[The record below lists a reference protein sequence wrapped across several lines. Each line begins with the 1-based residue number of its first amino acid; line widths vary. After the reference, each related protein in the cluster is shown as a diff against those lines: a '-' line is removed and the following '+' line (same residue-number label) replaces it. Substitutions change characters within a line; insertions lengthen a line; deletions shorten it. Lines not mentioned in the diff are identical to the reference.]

1 MPNNQYTLD
10 TWSNTEQNYVKE
22 MNPAD
27 ESMSKDKALLFS
39 GLNHKHMV
47 ETIERFE
54 WLNLPDEIPS
64 DLIERVLFF
73 RFKAC
78 LFYEE
83 TLERYFFLPF
93 ALKGEDRM
101 TIDSY
106 GRYLSVTPIL
116 FTGQWQSAG
125 DGEKSKDM
133 DFITDK
139 AFDVV
144 YDLPKDSEVIT
155 ADYVD
160 EENDEADIEK
170 VSTGIENSQRKA
182 VVLNSASLQIS
193 QDFTPM
199 SQLAAPYNE
208 QLTDILVLVNL
219 DLINSAKVFYII
231 AKDEAAKEA
240 IQNEFSDLD
249 ASILGGQRHFV
260 ATSMLEF
267 KELSSGQSSK
277 DSARYFQ
284 SYQSIDNLRKDL
296 IGSDNGGSFLK
307 QEHATEKETET
318 NSNTSGGGGSSV
330 LKNAL
335 RQRKEFCAIAN
346 KVWGLDIDVQLCES
360 EESQNIEEQGTQ
372 TKDRN
377 DDGGEE

>member
-1 MPNNQYTLD
+1 MANGQYTLS
-10 TWSNTEQNYVKE
+10 TWGGTERQYVEE
-22 MNPAD
+22 MNPID
-27 ESMSKDKALLFS
+27 ERMSNDKALLWS

-47 ETIERFE
+47 ETIERFK

-64 DLIERVLFF
+64 ALIERVLFF
-73 RFKAC
+73 RFKGC

-93 ALKGEDRM
+93 ALKGEDRK

-106 GRYLSVTPIL
+106 GRYLSITPVL
-116 FTGQWQSAG
+116 FTGQWKSAG
-125 DGEKSKDM
+125 DGEDSKDM

-144 YDLPKDSEVIT
+144 YDLPKDSEVIM

-160 EENDEADIEK
+160 EENDQEDIQK
-170 VSTGIENSQRKA
+170 ISTGIENKQRKA
-182 VVLNSASLQIS
+182 VILNSQSLQIS

-199 SQLAAPYNE
+199 SSLCMPYNE

-219 DLINSAKVFYII
+219 DLVNSAKVFYII

-240 IQNEFSDLD
+240 IEKEFSDLD
-249 ASILGGQRHFV
+249 TSILNGKRHFV

-267 KELSSGQSSK
+267 KELTSGQSAK
-277 DSARYFQ
+277 DTARYFQ

-296 IGSDNGGSFLK
+296 IGIDNGGSFLK
-307 QEHATEKETET
+307 QEHMTMGETEQ
-318 NSNTSGGGGSSV
+318 NSNSGSAV

-346 KVWGLDIDVQLCES
+346 KVWGLNIDVELCEN
-360 EESQNIEEQGTQ
+360 EQQQIVQPKGSQTL
-372 TKDRN
+372 DR
-377 DDGGEE
+377 DSGGEE

>member
-1 MPNNQYTLD
+1 MPTNSYNLS
-10 TWSNTEQNYVKE
+10 TWSGVEKGYVAE

-27 ESMSKDKALLFS
+27 KRQSNDKSLIRSALD
-39 GLNHKHMV
+39 HKHMV

-64 DLIERVLFF
+64 DLIERILFF
-73 RFKAC
+73 RFKGC
-78 LFYEE
+78 MFYEK
-83 TLERYFFLPF
+83 TIERYFFLPF

-139 AFDVV
+139 AFAVV
-144 YDLPKDSEVIT
+144 YDLPQDSEVIT
-155 ADYVD
+155 ADFVD
-160 EENDEADIEK
+160 EKNDEADIEK
-170 VSTGIENSQRKA
+170 ISTGIEGKELKA
-182 VVLNSASLQIS
+182 VVLNDSSLQIS
-193 QDFTPM
+193 QDFTPQ
-199 SQLAAPYNE
+199 SQLSGPFNE
-208 QLTDILVLVNL
+208 QLTDIIVLVNL

-231 AKDEAAKEA
+231 AKDEAMKEA
-240 IQNEFSDLD
+240 IEAEFSDLD
-249 ASILGGQRHFV
+249 ESILSGQRHFV

-267 KELSSGQSSK
+267 KELSGQSAK

-296 IGSDNGGSFLK
+296 IGIDNGGTFLK
-307 QEHATEKETET
+307 QEHATEMETQT
-318 NSNTSGGGGSSV
+318 NSNSSVSGSAV

-335 RQRKEFCAIAN
+335 RQRKDFCAIVN
-346 KVWGLDIDVQLCES
+346 KVWGLNIDVELCES
-360 EESQNIEEQGTQ
+360 EQQQIAEAPGAQSN
-372 TKDRN
+372 DRN
-377 DDGGEE
+377 DNGGEE

>member
-1 MPNNQYTLD
+1 MANNTYTLD
-10 TWSNTEQNYVKE
+10 TWSNVEKNYVEE
-22 MNPAD
+22 MNPAG
-27 ESMSKDKALLFS
+27 ERMSNDKALLWS

-54 WLNLPDEIPS
+54 WKNLPDEIPS

-73 RFKAC
+73 RFKGC

-83 TLERYFFLPF
+83 TIERYFFLPF

-144 YDLPKDSEVIT
+144 YDLPKDSEVVT
-155 ADYVD
+155 GDYVNEED
-160 EENDEADIEK
+160 EEADIE
-170 VSTGIENSQRKA
+170 VIGTGIENKERKA

-199 SQLAAPYNE
+199 SELSQPYNE

-249 ASILGGQRHFV
+249 SSILGGQRHFV

-296 IGSDNGGSFLK
+296 IGSDNGGTFLK

-318 NSNTSGGGGSSV
+318 NSNTSGASGSAV

-335 RQRKEFCAIAN
+335 RQRKEFCSIVN
-346 KVWGLDIDVQLCES
+346 KVWGLNIDVELCQS
-360 EESQNIEEQGTQ
+360 EESQNVEGQGAQ
-372 TKDRN
+372 TDDRQ
-377 DDGGEE
+377 DTGGDQ

>member
-1 MPNNQYTLD
+1 MPTNSYTLS
-10 TWSNTEQNYVKE
+10 TWSNTEKEYVAE
-22 MNPAD
+22 MNPAGKR
-27 ESMSKDKALLFS
+27 MSNDKALIRTA
-39 GLNHKHMV
+39 LNHKHMV

-54 WLNLPDEIPS
+54 WLNLPDELPS

-73 RFKAC
+73 RFKGC
-78 LFYEE
+78 MFYEP
-83 TLERYFFLPF
+83 TIERYFFLPF

-144 YDLPKDSEVIT
+144 YDLPQDSEVIE

-160 EENDEADIEK
+160 EENDETDIQT
-170 VSTGIENSQRKA
+170 VSSGIEGKETKA
-182 VVLNSASLQIS
+182 VILNDSSLQIS
-193 QDFTPM
+193 QDFTPQNQL
-199 SQLAAPYNE
+199 SQPFNE
-208 QLTDILVLVNL
+208 QLTDIIVLVNL

-231 AKDEAAKEA
+231 AKDEAMKEA
-240 IQNEFSDLD
+240 IESEFSDLD
-249 ASILGGQRHFV
+249 ESILNGQRHFV

-267 KELSSGQSSK
+267 KELSGQSAK

-296 IGSDNGGSFLK
+296 IGIDNGGTFLK
-307 QEHATEKETET
+307 QEHATEMETET
-318 NSNTSGGGGSSV
+318 NSNSGSAV
-330 LKNAL
+330 LNNAL
-335 RQRKEFCAIAN
+335 RQRKDFCAIVN
-346 KVWGLDIDVQLCES
+346 KVWGLNIDVELCQS
-360 EESQNIEEQGTQ
+360 EQQEIVEPQGEQ

-377 DDGGEE
+377 DESGDE